1 MGPQSYMLSEV
12 EELWEKSLPDITEE
26 LLKNG
31 GGLGTG
37 DIRKMA
43 YFEQSIDP
51 QNLSGRDKTRVVT
64 YRCPCNTAVQVYNYL
79 EKTARV
85 VFGPDLI
92 ILGPHENFNV
102 LSLSG
107 KSVRFLCKTNIYC
120 GVNENFLLK

>member
-1 MGPQSYMLSEV
+1 MDRQDLAWAKQKIGKMEV
-12 EELWEKSLPDITEE
+12 DWEQVI
-26 LLKNG
+26 
-31 GGLGTG
+31 
-37 DIRKMA
+37 
-43 YFEQSIDP
+43 Y
-51 QNLSGRDKTRVVT
+51 GRDKTRVVT

-107 KSVRFLCKTNIYC
+107 PIFPTNFHY
-120 GVNENFLLK
+120 ELS